1 MNKKSL
7 QLKAPFPMLLM
18 LLLLL
23 LLICG
28 TGNGNA
34 APAEGRNKESL
45 KKPLI
50 GINLEVDGDNP
61 VVYEISA
68 PYTKAILLAGG
79 VPVLIPPMALKEL
92 QMVLSNLDGV
102 MMIGGRDYPPSLY
115 GKEPHKSIVPMH
127 SERTTFDQVMVK
139 EVLNNSKLPFLGICA
154 GAQVLNIA
162 RGGSLTRDI
171 PSKYKGSKLQ
181 HASPN
186 GWQAGFHRHRVSFEK
201 DSYIACIYG
210 KKELTVPSS
219 HHQCVDRPGKGLA
232 ITSRAPDGVAE
243 SIEASDKKKDGRFLI
258 GVQWHP
264 ERDYKNNKAL
274 FDKFIESS
282 MAYKKAKTSH

>member
-7 QLKAPFPMLLM
+7 RLKALIPMLP
-18 LLLLL
+18 LLLF
-23 LLICG
+23 LICG

-34 APAEGRNKESL
+34 AHAEEGDR
-45 KKPLI
+45 KPLI

-68 PYTKAILLAGG
+68 PYTKAILLGGG
-79 VPVLIPPMALKEL
+79 VPVLIPPMPLKEL
-92 QMVLSNLDGV
+92 QMVLTKLDGV

-115 GKEPHKSIVPMH
+115 GKKPHKSIVPMH
-127 SERTTFDQVMVK
+127 SERTTFDQIMVK

-154 GAQVLNIA
+154 GAQVLNIV

-186 GWQAGFHRHRVSFEK
+186 GWQEGFHRHRVSFEK
-201 DSYIACIYG
+201 DSFIACIYG

-243 SIEASDKKKDGRFLI
+243 CIEASDKRKDGRFLI

-282 MAYKKAKTSH
+282 IAYKKAKTDH

>member
-1 MNKKSL
+1 MNKKYL
-7 QLKAPFPMLLM
+7 KLKALIPMLLS
-18 LLLLL
+18 LLFLV
-23 LLICG
+23 CG
-28 TGNGNA
+28 TGSGNA
-34 APAEGRNKESL
+34 AEAEEEKKKPL
-45 KKPLI
+45 KPLI

-61 VVYEISA
+61 VIYEISA

-115 GKEPHKSIVPMH
+115 GKQPHKSIVPMH
-127 SERTTFDQVMVK
+127 SERTTFDQIMVK

-171 PSKYKGSKLQ
+171 PSKYKSSKLQ

-186 GWQAGFHRHRVSFEK
+186 GWQAGFHRHRVSLEK

-219 HHQCVDRPGKGLA
+219 HHQCIDRPGKGLA

-243 SIEASDKKKDGRFLI
+243 SIEASDKTKDGRFLI

-282 MAYKKAKTSH
+282 MAYKKAKTNH